1 MGIPSYYKKLCDS
14 IPGLLSK
21 VRKGKQPTHLWID
34 FNCMVYHCLRRPG
47 ARLYEG
53 EETRLEWE
61 NHLIQEVC
69 KYLKKIVSL
78 VDPTEQVFVGVDG
91 VVPMAKMRQQ
101 RLRRFKSHWTAA
113 EEVRIGK
120 SEAGK
125 PRWDTNAITPGTAF
139 MERLGNALRV
149 CKSNSDTLQ
158 WIVSTAEDSGEGEH
172 KAMRGIRSC
181 HAHMLKSHVVYGLDA
196 DLILLSL
203 LQPIDELWLFREA
216 VECGEV
222 QYVDNEEE
230 YRYFSIHKLKEVLTK
245 GQDNEYLLDYCMA
258 MSFLGNDFLPH
269 GMTLKLKDGGYP
281 LFQQLLRDVRSK
293 VGPLIV
299 KGQWNPIALLECF
312 KWLADREVD
321 LVQRHCSQK
330 IGQRH
335 QPARGTSALEEA
347 IDEWNKTP
355 LRICEEM
362 ALVSS
367 IRKGEDGKTVA
378 PLKDTW
384 SAIYS
389 ERWLG
394 TTQTDRICHEYL
406 KGLDWIL
413 HYYTGNL
420 PDPEWCFPWF
430 LPPLWK
436 DLYTYTKALIET
448 SAGFPKT
455 VLGIDILVQPQEQLT
470 LVLPLQSWWLIR
482 NKGLRAIPR
491 LAPQFWP
498 SSFSLFTA
506 GHKQIWECEAEI
518 PLFMPER
525 LRQLMS
531 NQKQ

>member
-21 VRKGKQPTHLWID
+21 VRKGGQPSHLWID

-47 ARLYEG
+47 ARPYEG

-69 KYLKKIVSL
+69 KYLKKVVAL
-78 VDPTEQVFVGVDG
+78 VNPTEQVFVGVDG

-101 RLRRFKSHWTAA
+101 RLRRFKSHWTAL

-139 MERLGNALRV
+139 MERLGDALKA
-149 CKSNSDTLQ
+149 CKSNVRWL
-158 WIVSTAEDSGEGEH
+158 VSTADEPGEGEH
-172 KAMRGIRSC
+172 KAMQGIRSC
-181 HAHMLKSHVVYGLDA
+181 PPQSRKSHVVYGLDA
-196 DLILLSL
+196 DLILLSV
-203 LQPIDELWLFREA
+203 LQPVDEMWLFREA

-230 YRYFSIHKLKEVLTK
+230 YRYFSIHKLRDYITR
-245 GQDNEYLLDYCMA
+245 GQDKEYLVDYCMA
-258 MSFLGNDFLPH
+258 MSLLGNDFLPH
-269 GMTLKLKDGGYP
+269 GMSLKLKDGGYP
-281 LFQQLLRDVRSK
+281 RLLQLLSDVRRKS
-293 VGPLIV
+293 GPLIV
-299 KGQWNPIALLECF
+299 NNQWSPQAMLECF
-312 KWLADREVD
+312 RWLSEREDD
-321 LVQRHCSQK
+321 LVQNHCSQK
-330 IGQRH
+330 IGQRR
-335 QPARGTSALEEA
+335 QPARGTTAVEEA

-355 LRICEEM
+355 LRVCEEM

-367 IRKGEDGKTVA
+367 IRRGDDGKTVA

-384 SAIYS
+384 ATVYS

-394 TTQTDRICHEYL
+394 TLQTGRICNEYI
-406 KGLDWIL
+406 KGLDWIYQ
-413 HYYTGNL
+413 YYTGAM

-436 DLYTYTKALIET
+436 DLYAHTKSLVESGT
-448 SAGFPKT
+448 LLPKAK
-455 VLGIDILVQPQEQLT
+455 LGIENNVLPQEQLT

-482 NKGLRAIPR
+482 NKTLRRVPS

-498 SSFSLFTA
+498 SKFELFTA

-525 LRQLMS
+525 LRQLVS
-531 NQKQ
+531 NQNH